1 MVGGVDD
8 GRCRTVVGAAVATGV
23 GSGRGVVV
31 GAAVGAGVGVGGA
44 GGEEL
49 RVGFTEPAWAAVVAV
64 TWPL

>member
-1 MVGGVDD
+1 VVGGVDD

-23 GSGRGVVV
+23 GSTRGAVV
-31 GAAVGAGVGVGGA
+31 GVAVGAGAGGA
-44 GGEEL
+44 DGEEL